1 MRFWKEEEQWKKW
14 LHHSAA
20 MIGGFFGAYL
30 VLTRA
35 GIFGNAQTLNL
46 ISLVLA
52 ICGANIYE
60 VMLRLGV
67 LILYVC
73 GTALYVI
80 VTEKK
85 LCNEIALSLFLDAV
99 ALVILGCMPQH
110 IDVIWTMYPIAFA
123 LSFQW
128 NAFPGAYSYISSTI
142 FSTNNTKQTTLAFT
156 RYFLYKDPEDKKRGF
171 FFLGTL
177 CFFHIGVLWAYF
189 SVKWLYEKGSFLGL
203 LLIIPVALIAVSKKC
218 ALSKNH
224 CIDC

>member
-20 MIGGFFGAYL
+20 MIGGYFGAYL

-67 LILYVC
+67 LILYVS

-156 RYFLYKDPEDKKRGF
+156 RYFLYKDPELLCIIIQLLKEPF
-171 FFLGTL
+171 NLG
-177 CFFHIGVLWAYF
+177 I
-189 SVKWLYEKGSFLGL
+189 SVRNILVMYHLQNRINEFKQMIMLP
-203 LLIIPVALIAVSKKC
+203 I
-218 ALSKNH
+218 
-224 CIDC
+224 